1 MITSLERSK
10 IVVANRDRE
19 GVGRGLAV
27 PWKTEAD
34 LIRERWREDRYGR
47 ETTAS
52 IRIAT

>member
-34 LIRERWREDRYGR
+34 LIRERWGEKTD
-47 ETTAS
+47 TAA
-52 IRIAT
+52 RRRRV